1 MAGLTSGRVAGR
13 DSAMQADE
21 AIHLEVRGLGKSFGA
36 TRALDDVSIAI
47 RQGTVHAFVGENGA
61 GKSTLGKIIAG
72 VFPQD
77 QGDLVL
83 RGTTVSFG
91 SPRQALMRGI
101 ALVAQEVALVPRLTV
116 AENVFL
122 GAEPKRAGFI
132 DRGSLRERFDRLIA
146 DAGFDL
152 MAGSVVGH
160 LPLAAQQQV
169 EILRALARDADLIVL
184 DEPSASLSTVEVE
197 RLHQIVR
204 ALRSRGRTVVL
215 VSHFLTEVL
224 DLSDMVTVL
233 RDGRV
238 VRTGPTSAETE
249 ASLVTGMLGR
259 PAGRA
264 YPEKRLAP
272 PDSPVVLE
280 VAGLS
285 APGVVDAT
293 LTLRA
298 GEIVGLAGLIG
309 AGRSELVRAIYGAAS
324 ATAGAVTKDGTA
336 LGGRPAASIAA
347 GVALIPESR
356 KDDGLI
362 LRRPIRENVSLPSV
376 ARFGRFGFVRR
387 GMEGAQ
393 VRAALE
399 GVGGSPLLESPAG
412 SLSGGN
418 QQKLLFAR
426 ARLIGPGV
434 LLADEPTRGIDV
446 GAKRDIYDV
455 LVRLAADG
463 MAILLISNEV
473 EEILGL
479 AHRVLVM
486 RAGRL
491 VAELSGPDMTEEGI
505 VGAAFGATS
514 TSAA

>member
-1 MAGLTSGRVAGR
+1 M
-13 DSAMQADE
+13 DSSADGTV
-21 AIHLEVRGLGKSFGA
+21 HLEVRALGKSFGA
-36 TRALDDVSIAI
+36 TRALDDVTVAVRAGS
-47 RQGTVHAFVGENGA
+47 VHAFVGENGA

-91 SPRQALMRGI
+91 SPREALVRGI

-116 AENVFL
+116 AENVYL
-122 GAEPKRAGFI
+122 GAEPRRAGFI
-132 DRGSLRERFDRLIA
+132 DRRLLRERFDRLIA

-152 MAGSVVGH
+152 RAETIVGR
-160 LPLAAQQQV
+160 LPLAQQQQV
-169 EILRALARDADLIVL
+169 EILRALAREADLIVL
-184 DEPSASLSTVEVE
+184 DEPSASLSAKEID
-197 RLHQIVR
+197 RLHEVVR
-204 ALRSRGRTVVL
+204 GLRARGRTVIL
-215 VSHFLTEVL
+215 VSHLLAEVIA
-224 DLSDMVTVL
+224 LSDTVTVL

-238 VRTGPTSAETE
+238 VRTNPTSEETE
-249 ASLVTGMLGR
+249 GSLVTGMLGR
-259 PAGRA
+259 PVGRA
-264 YPEKRLAP
+264 YPDKRLPPVDAP
-272 PDSPVVLE
+272 
-280 VAGLS
+280 VAIAIEGLS
-285 APGVVDAT
+285 AQGVEGAT

-298 GEIVGLAGLIG
+298 GEIVGLAGLVG
-309 AGRSELVRAIYGAAS
+309 AGRSELARAIYGANPAS
-324 ATAGAVTKDGTA
+324 AGVVRVAGAG
-336 LGGRPAASIAA
+336 LSGRPGASIEA

-362 LRRPIRENVSLPSV
+362 LRRPIRENVSLTSL
-376 ARFGRFGFVRR
+376 RRLQRMGFVRR
-387 GMEGAQ
+387 GSERTQ
-393 VRAALE
+393 VRNAL
-399 GVGGSPLLESPAG
+399 GRVDGSPLLEAAAE

-426 ARLIGPGV
+426 AMLIGPSV

-446 GAKRDIYDV
+446 GAKRDIYEV
-455 LVRLAADG
+455 LVRLASDG

-491 VAELSGPDMTEEGI
+491 VAELTGPDMTEEAI
-505 VGAAFGATS
+505 VGAAFGTS
-514 TSAA
+514 TTSAA

>member
-1 MAGLTSGRVAGR
+1 VDGTA
-13 DSAMQADE
+13 
-21 AIHLEVRGLGKSFGA
+21 HLEVRALGKSFGA
-36 TRALDDVSIAI
+36 TRALDDVSVAVHA
-47 RQGTVHAFVGENGA
+47 GSVHAFVGENGA

-91 SPRQALMRGI
+91 SPREALFRGI

-122 GAEPKRAGFI
+122 GAEPRHAGFI
-132 DRGSLRERFDRLIA
+132 DRRSLRDRFDRLIA

-152 MAGSVVGH
+152 QAGTVVGH

-184 DEPSASLSTVEVE
+184 DEPSASFSTKEVE
-197 RLHQIVR
+197 RLYEIVR
-204 ALRSRGRTVVL
+204 GLRARGRTVIL

-224 DLSDMVTVL
+224 DLSDVVTVL

-238 VRTGPTSAETE
+238 VRTSPTSDETE
-249 ASLVTGMLGR
+249 GSLVTGMLGR
-259 PAGRA
+259 PASRA
-264 YPEKRLAP
+264 YPDKRMPPADAPIALAI
-272 PDSPVVLE
+272 E
-280 VAGLS
+280 GLS
-285 APGVVDAT
+285 APGVEDAT

-309 AGRSELVRAIYGAAS
+309 AGRSELARAIYGATA
-324 ATAGAVTKDGTA
+324 ATAGGVQVAGA
-336 LGGRPAASIAA
+336 MLPGRPGASIEA
-347 GVALIPESR
+347 GIALIPESR

-362 LRRPIRENVSLPSV
+362 LRRPIRENVSLTSLR
-376 ARFGRFGFVRR
+376 RFQRLGFVRR
-387 GMEGAQ
+387 ASERAQ
-393 VRAALE
+393 VRGALE
-399 GVGGSPLLESPAG
+399 QVDGSPLLEAPAG

-426 ARLIGPGV
+426 ALLIDPGV
-434 LLADEPTRGIDV
+434 LIADEPTRGIDV
-446 GAKRDIYDV
+446 GAKRDIYEV
-455 LVRLAADG
+455 LVRLASDG
-463 MAILLISNEV
+463 MAILLISNEL

-479 AHRVLVM
+479 THRVLVM

-491 VAELSGPDMTEEGI
+491 VAELSGQDMTEEAI
-505 VGAAFGATS
+505 VSAAFGTTS
-514 TSAA
+514 MTAA